1 MAIEASGPDRFTT
14 VARRWQ
20 ECVADALTIGED
32 GPPGSGLTAV
42 GGFAFAPD
50 GGAAPAWHGFAPAS
64 LIVPEVSLAR
74 RGRHDLADRQRR
86 RGAG

>member
-1 MAIEASGPDRFTT
+1 M
-14 VARRWQ
+14 
-20 ECVADALTIGED
+20 ADALAVGED

-74 RGRHDLADRQRR
+74 RGDTTWLTVNAAVAP
-86 RGAG
+86 G